1 MADRFDAS
9 LVPNLGPVALTWN
22 EFCEV
27 WWQRVGYSLNE
38 ELARNGQFDE
48 WVEEIWATELG
59 LKEWRFDDKR
69 HHIKDIA
76 TMMHF

>member
-1 MADRFDAS
+1 MTESIDVSWVPAS
-9 LVPNLGPVALTWN
+9 GPVNITWD
-22 EFCEV
+22 EFCKI

-38 ELARNGQFDE
+38 ELVRDGQFDE

-59 LKEWRFDDKR
+59 LKEWRFDDER
-69 HHIKDIA
+69 HHIEDIA